1 MRDNKLYFYKLQAE
15 NLYFM
20 HLNRE
25 IHWKTKNSA
34 YKYICVAYSI
44 LGIWCKNHFN
54 LNENGNG

>member
-25 IHWKTKNSA
+25 IHWKTKNSV

-44 LGIWCKNHFN
+44 LGI
-54 LNENGNG
+54 